1 MVAILLGEGFEE
13 TEAIAPYDLLKR
25 AGVDVCFAGVGGL
38 TVKGSHGI
46 CVQAECA
53 AEELQA
59 DRLEMI
65 VLPGGLRGVQT
76 LSESQAAM
84 ELTKQVWQNGAF
96 VAAIC
101 AAPTIL
107 AKLGITDGRKAT
119 CYPGMESKM
128 PGAKMQKKSAVT
140 DGKLITGRAA
150 GSAMNFGLELV
161 KALKGAAAAHKVAS
175 DVVYG

>member
-13 TEAIAPYDLLKR
+13 TEAIAPFDLLKR
-25 AGVDVCFAGVGGL
+25 AGVDVLFAGVGGM

-46 CVQAECA
+46 CVQADCLVED
-53 AEELQA
+53 LQN
-59 DRLEMI
+59 DKLEMI

-76 LSESQAAM
+76 LSASRTAM
-84 ELTKQVWQNGAF
+84 ELTKQVWESGGY

-107 AKLGITDGRKAT
+107 AALGITDGKKTT

-128 PGAKMQKKSAVT
+128 SGAKPQRKSAVT

-150 GSAMNFGLELV
+150 GSAMDFGLALIT
-161 KALKGAAAAHKVAS
+161 ALKGKAAADKVAS

>member
-25 AGVDVCFAGVGGL
+25 AGVDVCFAGVGGM

-46 CVQAECA
+46 CVQADCS
-53 AEELQA
+53 AEDLQA
-59 DRLEMI
+59 DGLEMI

-76 LSESQAAM
+76 LSSSEKAM
-84 ELTKQVWQNGAF
+84 ELTKQVWASGAY

-107 AKLGITDGRKAT
+107 AGLGITEGRKAT

-128 PGAKMQKKSAVT
+128 SGAKMQNKSAVT

-150 GSAMNFGLELV
+150 GSAMDFGLELV
-161 KALKGAAAAHKVAS
+161 KALKGTAAAHKVAS

>member
-13 TEAIAPYDLLKR
+13 TEAIAPFDLLKR
-25 AGVDVCFAGVGGL
+25 AGVDVCFAGVGGM

-46 CVQAECA
+46 TVQADCA
-53 AEELQA
+53 AEDLHAEQ
-59 DRLEMI
+59 LEMI

-76 LSESQAAM
+76 LSASRFAM
-84 ELTKQVWQNGAF
+84 DLTKQVWANGAY

-107 AKLGITDGRKAT
+107 ASLGITDGRKAT

-128 PGAKMQKKSAVT
+128 PGAKPQKKSAVT

-150 GSAMNFGLELV
+150 GSAMDFGLALV
-161 KALKGAAAAHKVAS
+161 EALKGAKAANKVAS
-175 DVVYG
+175 EVVYG

>member
-25 AGVDVCFAGVGGL
+25 AGVDVCFAGVGAM

-46 CVQAECA
+46 CVQTDCTV
-53 AEELQA
+53 EELCAEQ
-59 DRLEMI
+59 LEMI

-76 LSESQAAM
+76 LSDSRTAM
-84 ELTKQVWQNGAF
+84 ELTKQIWENGAY

-101 AAPTIL
+101 AAPTVL

-119 CYPGMESKM
+119 CYPGMECKM
-128 PGAKMQKKSAVT
+128 TGAKMQKKASVT
-140 DGKLITGRAA
+140 DEKLITGRAA
-150 GSAMNFGLELV
+150 GSAIDFGLALV
-161 KALKGAAAAHKVAS
+161 AALKGVMAAHKVAS
-175 DVVYG
+175 DIVYN